1 MAHQTD
7 TARFGRT
14 VPDSPATAPSSNI
27 ELSGQHVTIV
37 HVSPDHAL
45 DLYTLLEGPD
55 NVSLFDYLFDEPP
68 DSVASLE
75 TQLTTKASSTN
86 PWFYA
91 LMLNATS
98 VKPAKAVGMVSL
110 MRMDLPNRVIEVG
123 NILFTSALQRTP
135 AATEAMF
142 LLARYVFQELGFRRY
157 EWKCNGLN
165 TPSRRA
171 AERLGFQYEGTFRQH
186 MIVKGHN
193 RDTAWFSMLDSDWP
207 VVRSGF
213 ERWLHGSNF
222 DSAGRQKEKLEDL
235 RNAH

>member
-1 MAHQTD
+1 MAQHTD
-7 TARFGRT
+7 TAKLGRSI
-14 VPDSPATAPSSNI
+14 PDSPATAPSSNI

-37 HVSPDHAL
+37 HVSPDHAS
-45 DLYTLLEGPD
+45 DLYDLLEGPD
-55 NVSLFDYLFDEPP
+55 NKSLFDYLFDEPP
-68 DSVASLE
+68 NSAASLE
-75 TQLTTKASSTN
+75 TQLTMKASSTN
-86 PWFYA
+86 PWFYT

-123 NILFTSALQRTP
+123 NILFTPALQRTP
-135 AATEAMF
+135 AATEAMY

-157 EWKCNGLN
+157 EWKCNSLN

-193 RDTAWFSMLDSDWP
+193 RDTVWFSMLDSDWP
-207 VVRSGF
+207 AVRSGF
-213 ERWLHGSNF
+213 ERWLGSLNF
-222 DSAGRQKEKLEDL
+222 DSAGRQIKKLEDL
-235 RNAH
+235 RDAR